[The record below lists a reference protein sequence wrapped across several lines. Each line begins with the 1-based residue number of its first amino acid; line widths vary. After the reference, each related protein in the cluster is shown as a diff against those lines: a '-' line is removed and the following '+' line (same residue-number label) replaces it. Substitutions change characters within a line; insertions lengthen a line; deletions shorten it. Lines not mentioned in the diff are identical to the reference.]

1 MSGMR
6 PCHVVSSEHGVFCER
21 GIYIRVGRLTLT
33 YMVVMNDRLCVFQE
47 LKYKA
52 IESYTS
58 LPLASWVESSR
69 VSYGAH
75 GLRRARRREI
85 VYEGSG
91 ARPPWL
97 SQPTS
102 RKAVKRPMSRSR
114 SCRTIEQLD

>member
-33 YMVVMNDRLCVFQE
+33 YMIVMNDRLCVFQE

-52 IESYTS
+52 IESYNS

-75 GLRRARRREI
+75 GPAYGERDDGGIATKHPALATL
-85 VYEGSG
+85 
-91 ARPPWL
+91 WL
-97 SQPTS
+97 C
-102 RKAVKRPMSRSR
+102 RS
-114 SCRTIEQLD
+114 L

>member
-75 GLRRARRREI
+75 GLRRARVREI
-85 VYEGSG
+85 PYEGSG
-91 ARPPWL
+91 APNALVHTASAAPPPAT
-97 SQPTS
+97 Q
-102 RKAVKRPMSRSR
+102 R
-114 SCRTIEQLD
+114 

>member
-6 PCHVVSSEHGVFCER
+6 PCHVVSSEHGVFCECD
-21 GIYIRVGRLTLT
+21 ICIRVGRLTLT

-75 GLRRARRREI
+75 GLRRARRQRNP
-85 VYEGSG
+85 YEGSG
-91 ARPPWL
+91 A
-97 SQPTS
+97 PT
-102 RKAVKRPMSRSR
+102 RLVKIPDAVGTVVAP
-114 SCRTIEQLD
+114 C